1 MKSRPRDREPQT
13 YIVRVYRRGAG
24 GRIGHVEEVRTGAVL
39 PFRSAATLW
48 RAIRCA
54 SPRRV

>member
-1 MKSRPRDREPQT
+1 MKSQLRNREPQT

-24 GRIGHVEEVRTGAVL
+24 GRIGHVEEVRTGAVR

-48 RAIRCA
+48 QAIRCGP
-54 SPRRV
+54 SRKI